1 MSELYGYTGKI
12 LKVDLTSGDIGE
24 IPTAN
29 YLPDWVGG
37 RGIGAKIHWEMVG
50 PEVKAFDPENVLSFM
65 TGAATGIIDTRVIVQ
80 AVSPLGY
87 PVESYYRSTMGS
99 HFGAEL
105 KHAGWDGVVLV
116 GKADGLKYL
125 LIEDDSVRI
134 CDASDLHLMDVYATQ
149 QNLQTRYTKNHRIA
163 LIGPAGENLVR
174 DACIQA
180 GDHNACGLGG
190 LGAVMGS
197 KNLKAIV
204 VRGTQDSPQIYNLQ
218 ETLALRKTEAD
229 IMVPNPGV
237 GAAAGSEI
245 ELAGQTGEARV
256 GMAGCFGCNQPCGYS
271 VRWGDGS
278 MVSMASLKCGEFIS
292 CSAELAET
300 GEYVGRNHYKRIT
313 QQGLLGLTGQPSYRM
328 VIQDDINNIYDEP
341 ITLLHNHVITEADL
355 GIPYTYGT
363 PEFTNAFNTKL
374 AYREGDAMNALAE
387 GQAKFVY
394 EYLGT
399 PEAIRDYELNGMRA
413 GIHGFCP
420 GFCITIY
427 RSNGLLSRITST
439 VNAGDQRGLYH
450 YLLPMY
456 KPFQD
461 KAEEYGRS
469 FANWEFTYAP
479 KAVKFMQDFKSS
491 MDLVDRC
498 FFNLGADTM
507 GPNLRLFQHLH
518 TSITGQPYGEA
529 EEQEACDRLW
539 LLERAIEARQG
550 HTRADDSFFDSVYEE
565 YECYGVTPDV
575 VNSALDEYY
584 DMRGIDHA
592 TGLPKKSE
600 FARLG
605 ITEISEELETVYG
618 ITLPE

>member
-12 LKVDLTSGDIGE
+12 LMVDLTTGNISD

-29 YLPDWVGG
+29 YLPDWIGG
-37 RGIGAKIHWEMVG
+37 RGIGAKIHWDMVK
-50 PEVKAFDPENVLSFM
+50 PETKALDPENVLSFM
-65 TGAATGIIDTRVIVQ
+65 LGAGTGIIDTRTVVQ

-87 PVESYYRSTMGS
+87 PVESYYRTTMGS

-105 KHAGWDGVVLV
+105 KHAGWDGIVIV
-116 GKADGLKYL
+116 GKAERLSYL
-125 LIEDDSVRI
+125 LIENDRVEIR
-134 CDASDLHLMDVYATQ
+134 DATDLHYMDVYATQ
-149 QNLQTRYTKNHRIA
+149 QNLQTRHSSEHRIA

-197 KNLKAIV
+197 KNLKAIC
-204 VRGTQDSPQIYNLQ
+204 VRGTLSSPAIYDVD
-218 ETLALRKTEAD
+218 ETLRLRRTEAD
-229 IMVPNPGV
+229 IMEPNPGV

-271 VRWGDGS
+271 VRWNDGS
-278 MVSMASLKCGEFIS
+278 MVAMANIKCGEFIS
-292 CSAELAET
+292 CSAELEQT
-300 GEYVGRNHYKRIT
+300 GEYVGRNHYKRIA

-341 ITLLHNHVITEADL
+341 ITLLHNHIITEEDL

-363 PEFTNAFNTKL
+363 PEFTNAFNTML
-374 AYREGDAMNALAE
+374 AYRQGDAMTALGE
-387 GQAKFVY
+387 GMAKFVY

-399 PEAIRDYELNGMRA
+399 PEAIRDYELNGMRS

-427 RSNGLLSRITST
+427 RSLGLMSRITST

-450 YLLPMY
+450 YLMPMY
-456 KPFQD
+456 KPFQAN
-461 KAEEYGRS
+461 AEEYGRS
-469 FANWEFTYAP
+469 FANWEWTYAP
-479 KAVKFMQDFKSS
+479 MAVKFMQDFKTS

-507 GPNLRLFQHLH
+507 GPNLRLFQQLQ
-518 TSITGQPYGEA
+518 TSISGIPYGEE
-529 EEQEACDRLW
+529 EEQLCCDRVW
-539 LLERAIEARQG
+539 MLERAIQTRQG
-550 HTRADDSFFDSVYEE
+550 HTRADDWFFDSVFEE
-565 YECYGVTPDV
+565 YEQYGVTPDV
-575 VNSALDEYY
+575 VSASLDEYY
-584 DMRGIDHA
+584 GMRGIDTA
-592 TGLPKKSE
+592 TGLPKRSE
-600 FARLG
+600 FERVGLA
-605 ITEISEELETVYG
+605 SVADELETTYG
-618 ITLPE
+618 IALPA